1 MILLGT
7 IANSAAIVIGCILG
21 LLLGKILSR
30 RFSNALSKAVALCV
44 IYIGISGML
53 SGEKTLVTILSMVFG
68 ALLGEALRLEDRIQT
83 LGRRLEKTVKKNAD
97 PNGTK
102 QNSIAEGFVSASI
115 LFCVGAMAIVGAMNS
130 GLQGDHSTLYA
141 KALLDGVTSLIYAS
155 TMGIGVAFSAI
166 AVFFYQSAITIC
178 ASFAA
183 PLLTEVVIN
192 EMKCVGSLLILA
204 IGLNMMGLT
213 KLRVMNFIPAMFFP
227 ILLCLFL

>member
-1 MILLGT
+1 MILLGSIVNAAT
-7 IANSAAIVIGCILG
+7 IVVGCLLG
-21 LLLGKILSR
+21 LLLGKFLTR

-53 SGEKTLVTILSMVFG
+53 SGEKTLVTILSMVLG
-68 ALLGEALRLEDRIQT
+68 ALLGEALRLEDHIKA
-83 LGRRLEKTVKKNAD
+83 LGDWLEKT
-97 PNGTK
+97 TK
-102 QNSIAEGFVSASI
+102 TKGDAGRAKQSSVSEAFVSASI

-141 KALLDGVTSLIYAS
+141 KALLDGVTSLVYAS
-155 TMGIGVAFSAI
+155 TMGIGVAFSAA
-166 AVFFYQSAITIC
+166 AVFLYQSAITIC

-183 PLLTEVVIN
+183 PYLTDVVIN

-204 IGLNMMGLT
+204 IGLNMLGLT